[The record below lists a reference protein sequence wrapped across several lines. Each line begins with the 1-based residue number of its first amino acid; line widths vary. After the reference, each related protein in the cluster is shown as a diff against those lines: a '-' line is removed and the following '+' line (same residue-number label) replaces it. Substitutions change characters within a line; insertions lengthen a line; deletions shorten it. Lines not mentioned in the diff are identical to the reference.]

1 MEKKIGFIGC
11 GNMGKAIL
19 GGLIASGQVLP
30 GQIWVYTPSPDKVAA
45 LHDQFGINAAE
56 SAQEVAQIADI
67 IFAAVKPGIMIKVLS
82 EITSSLN
89 KDSLV
94 VSIAA
99 GVTLDQLARA
109 LGHDRKIIR
118 AMPNT
123 PALVNA
129 GMTSVTPN
137 ALVTPEDT
145 ADVLNIFRCF
155 GEAEVIAEPMI
166 HPVVGVSGSSPA
178 YVFMFIEAMADAA
191 VLGGMPRAQA
201 YKFAAQAVMGSAK
214 MVLETGEHPGALKD
228 MVCSPGG
235 TTIEAVRVLEEK
247 GFRAAVIEAM
257 TKCMEKIRKTQQI
270 LMTFAGRQAA
280 TSVRLRPAFFAL

>member
-1 MEKKIGFIGC
+1 MHYE
-11 GNMGKAIL
+11 
-19 GGLIASGQVLP
+19 
-30 GQIWVYTPSPDKVAA
+30 YTPHGVCSTRIVLDIDNDRITDMHFVGGCSGNTQGISA
-45 LHDQFGINAAE
+45 LVTGMRVED
-56 SAQEVAQIADI
+56 VIARLRG
-67 IFAAVKPGIMIKVLS
+67 VRCGRR
-82 EITSSLN
+82 ETSCP
-89 KDSLV
+89 
-94 VSIAA
+94 
-99 GVTLDQLARA
+99 DQLARA

-166 HPVVGVSGSSPA
+166 HPVVGVSGSAPA

-214 MVLETGEHPGALKD
+214 MVLETGKHPGELKD

-235 TTIEAVRVLEEK
+235 TTIEAVRVLEDR
-247 GFRAAVIEAM
+247 GLRSAVIEAM
-257 TKCMEKIRKTQQI
+257 EKCMEKSEK
-270 LMTFAGRQAA
+270 L
-280 TSVRLRPAFFAL
+280 SKS